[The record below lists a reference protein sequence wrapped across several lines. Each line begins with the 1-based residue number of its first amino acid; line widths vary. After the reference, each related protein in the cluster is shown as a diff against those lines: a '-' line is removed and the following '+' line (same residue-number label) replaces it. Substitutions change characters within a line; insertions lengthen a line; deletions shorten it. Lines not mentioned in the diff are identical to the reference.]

1 MDTLK
6 RQFNNAIKRE
16 GKTITS
22 YYKQE
27 EFQCIFRRNS
37 NTNSTEEHLTIL
49 YDVSNNIYQGQLLTY
64 KDKHYLV
71 LNQESIENDIYYK
84 SSLLQCNLFLPV
96 INNGVRLNIPCY
108 IPDLTSPTV
117 INGSVLSTLD
127 GVGMILTE
135 STDIINKISI
145 SGDTVYNILGGWF
158 KVVNRYVKDNISRIS
173 IERTVQPNFTYSFEL
188 TSESD
193 TFMVGESTTL
203 TPIAK
208 IDNIIDPTATITYES
223 SDNTIATVNS
233 NGVVQFISAG
243 VTTIT
248 ATWVEQN
255 KTAVLSLTVKEE
267 VVEEN
272 YTFKITTPLPLQL
285 KLGSSKKFTP
295 SLTDSNEI
303 EQPFTAVWSF
313 NYNGMAQSYFTIT
326 YSGNICTIK
335 VSEDAWDL
343 IDKNLTVIATTSDGK
358 YTASVNVVIAS
369 GW

>member
-6 RQFNNAIKRE
+6 RQFNNAMKRE

-27 EFQCIFRRNS
+27 SFQCLFRKN
-37 NTNSTEEHLTIL
+37 NDTNSTDEHLTIF
-49 YDVSNNIYQGQLLTY
+49 YDTSNNIYQGQLLTH
-64 KDKHYLV
+64 KNKHYIV
-71 LNQESIENDIYYK
+71 LNQESVENDTYYK

-96 INNGVRLNIPCY
+96 ISNGVRLNIPCY
-108 IPDLTSPTV
+108 AQDLTSPTI

-127 GVGMILTE
+127 GIGMILTE

-158 KVVNRYVKDNISRIS
+158 EVINRYVKDNISRIS
-173 IERTVQPNFTYSFEL
+173 IERTVQPNFTYSLEL
-188 TSESD
+188 TSELD
-193 TFMVGESTTL
+193 TSIVGESTTL

-208 IDNIIDPTATITYES
+208 IDNIIDSTATIIYES
-223 SDNTIATVNS
+223 SDNTIATVNN
-233 NGVVQFISAG
+233 NGLVQFLSAG
-243 VTTIT
+243 VVTIT

-255 KTAVLSLTVKEE
+255 KTAVLSLTAKEE

-295 SLTDSNEI
+295 SLTDSNVI

-313 NYNGMAQSYFTIT
+313 NYNGMEQSYFTIT
-326 YSGNICTIK
+326 YSGNICTVK

-343 IDKNLTVIATTSDGK
+343 IDKNLTVIATTEDGK
-358 YTASVNVVIAS
+358 YTTSVNVLITS